1 MPPVGSAKIALEFLS
16 QRSGSRCAQFLRKA
30 ARVFEPRLE
39 IPRRG
44 LDHQRR
50 MKSLGFHALN
60 RCGRE
65 VINQAQIVFASWPDV
80 NVSPVAILEPQPWNR
95 LQDSR
100 HIPRSRNHR
109 RFTVASALGL
119 VQPDLE
125 YVAAHRDNLP
135 RT

>member
-1 MPPVGSAKIALEFLS
+1 
-16 QRSGSRCAQFLRKA
+16 
-30 ARVFEPRLE
+30 
-39 IPRRG
+39 
-44 LDHQRR
+44 

-109 RFTVASALGL
+109 RFTVASAIWL

-135 RT
+135 RDRFVGSVHVLAPAFHECKQTLYSVGRESRGR